1 MSPIVFWASLALTLV
16 VGIAIGITMARFN
29 AAGPTTPER
38 ASRAMVVHHE
48 LRRALD
54 RDELVLHY
62 QPKIELGTGRVS
74 CLEALV
80 RWQHPERGLLTP
92 EEFVHVAEQRS
103 ELIAS
108 LTGWV
113 LRRALADYNAWTAA
127 GHDWTVAVNITA
139 QDLESLNFAG
149 TVGQIL
155 QEAGVSPDR
164 LALEVTETALASKAE
179 LAGQVVGAL
188 AAQGIVMSIDDF
200 GTGFTSLSQL
210 RTLKVSE
217 VKIARTFIA
226 ALPGDRARVRSL
238 IDLGSSLGCLVTAVG
253 VEWQEV
259 SDWLLD
265 AGCDHGQ
272 GYLWLRARAWSEVSQ
287 VFGPGGRQRLR

>member
-1 MSPIVFWASLALTLV
+1 MSSIVFWLSLALTLL
-16 VGIAIGITMARFN
+16 VGIAIGIALARFR
-29 AAGPTTPER
+29 AVGPITPER
-38 ASRAMVVHHE
+38 ASRGMVLHHE

-92 EEFVHVAEQRS
+92 EEFVYVAEQRS
-103 ELIAS
+103 ELIGS

-139 QDLESLNFAG
+139 QDLESLNFAA
-149 TVGQIL
+149 TVGRIL
-155 QEAGVSPDR
+155 QETGVAPER
-164 LALEVTETALASKAE
+164 LALEVNETALASRAE
-179 LAGQVVGAL
+179 QAVQVVGAL
-188 AAQGIVMSIDDF
+188 AAQGIVMSVDDF

-226 ALPGDRARVRSL
+226 ALPGDRATVRSL

-259 SDWLLD
+259 ADWLLD
-265 AGCDHGQ
+265 SGCDHGQ

-287 VFGPGGRQRLR
+287 VFGPGGRQQLR